1 MVNRH
6 NEASPSPRKEDFSIE
21 NESNQENADYLCSNL
36 RAITKPTQL
45 GSNKKDVVLLATFL
59 TTRNYYSNGK
69 GVLKGGRW
77 SL

>member
-45 GSNKKDVVLLATFL
+45 GSNKKDVVLLATFP
-59 TTRNYYSNGK
+59 TNNDIIAKGK
-69 GVLKGGRW
+69 AF
-77 SL
+77 